1 MDYQLKSVK
10 ARNVGIGK
18 SGAEKWVAERLT
30 AVFLFLTFFWFLHFC
45 FGAASKS
52 AKMLLEDLKLP
63 HNFLGSMLFVITAF
77 YHSLLGME
85 VVIEDYIHNLK
96 LRHALITLLR
106 IFVIITVASFLVALI
121 YLLIY

>member
-10 ARNVGIGK
+10 AKNVAIGK
-18 SGAEKWVAERLT
+18 TGTEKWFAERLT
-30 AVFLFLTFFWFLHFC
+30 SVFLFLTFFWFLYFC
-45 FGAASKS
+45 YGAASKS
-52 AKMLLEDLKLP
+52 AKMLIEDLKLP
-63 HNFLGSMLFVITAF
+63 HNFLGFMLFVLTAF

-85 VVIEDYIHNLK
+85 VVVEDYIPNLK
-96 LRHALITLLR
+96 LRHALIILLR

>member
-1 MDYQLKSVK
+1 MDYQSKSIQV
-10 ARNVGIGK
+10 RNVGVGK
-18 SGAEKWVAERLT
+18 RGAEKCFAERL
-30 AVFLFLTFFWFLHFC
+30 AAIFVFLTFFWFLHFC
-45 FGAASKS
+45 HGAASKS
-52 AKMLLEDLKLP
+52 TKILLEDLKLP
-63 HNFLGSMLFVITAF
+63 HNFLGAMLFVVTSF

-106 IFVIITVASFLVALI
+106 IFVVITVASFIVALI